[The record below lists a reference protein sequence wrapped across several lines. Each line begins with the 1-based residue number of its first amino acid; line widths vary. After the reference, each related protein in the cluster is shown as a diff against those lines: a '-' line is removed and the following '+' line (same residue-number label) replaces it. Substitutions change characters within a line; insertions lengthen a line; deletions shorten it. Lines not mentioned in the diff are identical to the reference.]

1 MGERLWHAR
10 LTSAAARNYAR
21 NVTACPARA
30 QMYSLGHK
38 DWLRLHDVLL
48 QLHSAPSLSALPM
61 RILDGIRQLFP
72 YDGGSIQDDRGG
84 VENIP
89 WYNGAELL
97 WQPRPTASTE
107 SRGMRVMAPWGPNFL
122 PLREAFF
129 AVSAERH
136 PHTEYYR
143 RTGDG
148 SARSISGIMP
158 MRQLRRTTFY
168 NEISRPLGVTWQLTI
183 YLPLPAYHTLFVA
196 ALRQRT
202 DFSRR
207 ERTLL
212 ELLRSHIGTAW
223 LRAVRLDEQ
232 RAQMTPP
239 LASIRPAPQEQS
251 APCSRILQH
260 RLGLTAREAEVLF
273 WLSEGKTNAGIGVIL
288 DRSPETVKSH
298 VGSLLAKLG
307 CETRTA
313 AARTALESLGGN

>member
-1 MGERLWHAR
+1 M
-10 LTSAAARNYAR
+10 
-21 NVTACPARA
+21 
-30 QMYSLGHK
+30 
-38 DWLRLHDVLL
+38 RLHDVLL

-61 RILDGIRQLFP
+61 RILTGIRHLFP
-72 YDGGSIQDDRGG
+72 FDGGSIQDDRGG
-84 VENIP
+84 VGTIP
-89 WYNGAELL
+89 WYNGEALL
-97 WQPRPTASTE
+97 WQSAPTADNIE
-107 SRGMRVMAPWGPNFL
+107 PRGMRVMAPWGPNFL

-148 SARSISGIMP
+148 SAWSISDIVP
-158 MRQLRRTTFY
+158 MRQLRRTAFY
-168 NEISRPLGVTWQLTI
+168 NEISRPLGVNWQLTI
-183 YLPLPAYHTLFVA
+183 YLPLPAAYTLFVA

-207 ERTLL
+207 ERLLL
-212 ELLRSHIGTAW
+212 ELLRPHIGTAW

-232 RAQMTPP
+232 QAQIAPP
-239 LASIRPAPQEQS
+239 LASIRPALEGQS
-251 APCSRILQH
+251 ASCSRILQR

-273 WLSEGKTNAGIGVIL
+273 WLSEGKTNASIGVIL
-288 DRSPETVKSH
+288 ERSPETVKSH

-313 AARTALESLGGN
+313 AARTALESLGGD